1 MNTWVHS
8 RNQIPIPDGT
18 CGPALSLAVKANGT
32 WVMNEE
38 KDLASAI
45 TGASERVKR
54 QRALV
59 VDLAKAK
66 RFEEMPAAHQVL
78 RQMEDELKLARAT
91 RTPH

>member
-1 MNTWVHS
+1 MS
-8 RNQIPIPDGT
+8 EEDPDDT
-18 CGPALSLAVKANGT
+18 V
-32 WVMNEE
+32 
-38 KDLASAI
+38 
-45 TGASERVKR
+45 TGAAERVKR

-66 RFEEMPAAHQVL
+66 RFEEMPAAHQIL

>member
-1 MNTWVHS
+1 MNKE
-8 RNQIPIPDGT
+8 D
-18 CGPALSLAVKANGT
+18 PADTEMDAA
-32 WVMNEE
+32 
-38 KDLASAI
+38 
-45 TGASERVKR
+45 ERVKR